1 MAIGVQL
8 IFNFQIAYG
17 LIYRLVNRIDNFN
30 DVYEKNNFKK
40 NCNGAVGPVEPMGL
54 KVSKN

>member
-1 MAIGVQL
+1 MDIGVQL

-30 DVYEKNNFKK
+30 DVYEKNNLFKIK
-40 NCNGAVGPVEPMGL
+40 L
-54 KVSKN
+54 

>member
-8 IFNFQIAYG
+8 ISNFQIAYG

-30 DVYEKNNFKK
+30 DVYEKNNLFKIK
-40 NCNGAVGPVEPMGL
+40 L
-54 KVSKN
+54 